1 MLKKRLI
8 FTLLAH
14 QGTFQLSRNFS
25 LQAVGTLDWLK
36 KYYEF
41 TAIARSVDELVLLN
55 VTRGAGQLQVFCD
68 RIAQLSASA
77 FMPIAAGGGIRSA
90 DDAYR
95 LLDAG
100 ADKLVINSALFSAPA
115 LVEELART
123 FGSQCVVAS
132 LDYRGTGAS
141 ADVYIE
147 QGRTPAG
154 MDLATAIRHAEKAGA
169 GELYLTSIDRD
180 GTGQGYDLD
189 TLELA
194 SRLCRL
200 PIIASGGVGDFAHL
214 LQGLQLENVTGAS
227 TANIFNFM
235 SDGLTRARAFIE
247 AGGLQLAHW
256 QFADVAGAPPEFP
269 GARPSPARE
278 AP

>member
-1 MLKKRLI
+1 MLKRRLV

-25 LQAVGTLDWLK
+25 LQAVGTLDWLN

-55 VTRGAGQLQVFCD
+55 VTRGDTQMQVFCD
-68 RIAQLSASA
+68 RVAQLSASA
-77 FMPIAAGGGIRSA
+77 FMPIAAGGGIRST

-100 ADKLVINSALFSAPA
+100 ADKLVVNSALFSAPA
-115 LVEELART
+115 LVEELATT

-132 LDYRGTGAS
+132 LDYRGAGAGAAVFS
-141 ADVYIE
+141 E
-147 QGRTPAG
+147 QGRAPAG
-154 MDLATAIRHAEKAGA
+154 MNLATAIRHAESAGA
-169 GELYLTSIDRD
+169 GELYITSIDRD

-200 PIIASGGVGDFAHL
+200 PIIASGGVGNFEHL
-214 LQGLQLENVTGAS
+214 LQGLQLKSVTGAS

-235 SDGLTRARAFIE
+235 SDGLTQARAFIE
-247 AGGLQLAHW
+247 THGVPLAKW
-256 QFADVAGAPPEFP
+256 DFSILPQTRSEGDAL
-269 GARPSPARE
+269 RLRSPAS
-278 AP
+278 

>member
-1 MLKKRLI
+1 MLKKRLV

-14 QGTFQLSRNFS
+14 RGTFQLSRNFS

-55 VTRGAGQLQVFCD
+55 VTRGDAQLPVFCD
-68 RIAQLSASA
+68 CVSQLSAST
-77 FMPIAAGGGIRSA
+77 FMPIAAGGGIRSP

-100 ADKLVINSALFSAPA
+100 ADKLVINSALFTAPQ
-115 LVEELART
+115 LVDELART

-132 LDYRGTGAS
+132 FDYRGAGTEAE
-141 ADVYIE
+141 VYLE
-147 QGRTPAG
+147 QGRTRAG
-154 MDLATAIRHAEKAGA
+154 MDLATAIRHAENAGA

-180 GTGQGYDLD
+180 GTGQGFDLD

-200 PIIASGGVGDFAHL
+200 PIIASGGVGNFQHL
-214 LQGLQLENVTGAS
+214 LQGLQLRNVTGAS

-235 SDGLTRARAFIE
+235 SDGLTQARSFID
-247 AGGLQLAHW
+247 AHGVPLARW
-256 QFADVAGAPPEFP
+256 DFSVLP
-269 GARPSPARE
+269 GARNKGDGLHLESA
-278 AP
+278 AS

>member
-1 MLKKRLI
+1 MLKKRLV
-8 FTLLAH
+8 FTLLTH

-55 VTRGAGQLQVFCD
+55 VTRGNAAMPVFCD
-68 RIAQLSASA
+68 RVAQLSASA
-77 FMPIAAGGGIRSA
+77 FMPIAAGGGIRST

-100 ADKLVINSALFSAPA
+100 ADKLVINSALFTAPQ
-115 LVEELART
+115 LVDELART

-132 LDYRGTGAS
+132 LDYRGAGAG
-141 ADVYIE
+141 AEVYVE
-147 QGRTPAG
+147 QGRTHAG
-154 MDLATAIRHAEKAGA
+154 MDLATAIRHAENAGA

-189 TLELA
+189 TLERA

-200 PIIASGGVGDFAHL
+200 PIIASGGVGNFEHL
-214 LQGLQLENVTGAS
+214 LQGLQLKNVTGAS

-247 AGGLQLAHW
+247 AAGLPLAHW
-256 QFADVAGAPPEFP
+256 QFADQPAGPEATP
-269 GARPSPARE
+269 AARPSAVRE

>member
-1 MLKKRLI
+1 
-8 FTLLAH
+8 
-14 QGTFQLSRNFS
+14 
-25 LQAVGTLDWLK
+25 
-36 KYYEF
+36 
-41 TAIARSVDELVLLN
+41 
-55 VTRGAGQLQVFCD
+55 
-68 RIAQLSASA
+68 
-77 FMPIAAGGGIRSA
+77 
-90 DDAYR
+90 
-95 LLDAG
+95 
-100 ADKLVINSALFSAPA
+100 
-115 LVEELART
+115 
-123 FGSQCVVAS
+123 
-132 LDYRGTGAS
+132 
-141 ADVYIE
+141 
-147 QGRTPAG
+147 

-256 QFADVAGAPPEFP
+256 QFADVAGAPLEFP

>member
-1 MLKKRLI
+1 MLKKRLV
-8 FTLLAH
+8 FTLLVH

-55 VTRGAGQLQVFCD
+55 VTRGEAQMPVFCE
-68 RIAQLSASA
+68 RVAQLSASA
-77 FMPIAAGGGIRSA
+77 FMPIAAGGGIRST

-115 LVEELART
+115 LVDELART

-132 LDYRGTGAS
+132 LDYRGAS
-141 ADVYIE
+141 AAAEVCIE
-147 QGRTPAG
+147 QGRTRAG
-154 MDLATAIRHAEKAGA
+154 MDLATAIRHAENAGA

-200 PIIASGGVGDFAHL
+200 PIIASGGVGNFEHL

-235 SDGLTRARAFIE
+235 SDGLTQARAFIE

-256 QFADVAGAPPEFP
+256 QFADAPAAPLEPAGMRPLAAGKAP
-269 GARPSPARE
+269 
-278 AP
+278 

>member
-55 VTRGAGQLQVFCD
+55 VTRGDARMQVFCD
-68 RIAQLSASA
+68 RVTQLSASS
-77 FMPIAAGGGIRSA
+77 FMPIAAGGGIRST

-100 ADKLVINSALFSAPA
+100 ADKLVINSALFTAPA
-115 LVEELART
+115 LVDELART

-132 LDYRGTGAS
+132 LDYRGAGAG
-141 ADVYIE
+141 AEVYIE
-147 QGRTPAG
+147 QGRTAAG
-154 MDLATAIRHAEKAGA
+154 MDLATAIRHAESAGA

-200 PIIASGGVGDFAHL
+200 PIIASGGVGDFEHL
-214 LQGLQLENVTGAS
+214 LRGLQLESVTGAS

-256 QFADVAGAPPEFP
+256 QFSDLPAAPPELP
-269 GARPSPARE
+269 GTQQSPVRE